1 MGCVGVA
8 KCCTKASCG
17 ILILYSANTCGF
29 LCSPE
34 YFVMADKEFVP
45 FVSFVEQNLL
55 FSEATSH
62 IAVPSTSRNDE
73 CFLCRR
79 KFQYHFSVLFAS
91 LALCFICTIFP
102 VFLLPILWAWVQ
114 LNLSSFRLSPFL
126 AVPEGAHSW
135 SRGTRL
141 DLHGPWSSVVTGLA
155 AVSASLPFD
164 CLWADAFWNH
174 SVGLQPFPKRQHL
187 ILIFGCASLSC
198 KNSFS
203 INAAPFNC
211 YLVCQAQAIV
221 GFLSSPLPSNFAC
234 PE

>member
-1 MGCVGVA
+1 MNFKTFRKEYNKNRVSMGCVGVA

-17 ILILYSANTCGF
+17 ILILYSANACGF

-34 YFVMADKEFVP
+34 YFVMGDKEFVP

-102 VFLLPILWAWVQ
+102 VFLLPIL
-114 LNLSSFRLSPFL
+114 
-126 AVPEGAHSW
+126 
-135 SRGTRL
+135 
-141 DLHGPWSSVVTGLA
+141 
-155 AVSASLPFD
+155 
-164 CLWADAFWNH
+164 
-174 SVGLQPFPKRQHL
+174 
-187 ILIFGCASLSC
+187 
-198 KNSFS
+198 
-203 INAAPFNC
+203 
-211 YLVCQAQAIV
+211 
-221 GFLSSPLPSNFAC
+221 
-234 PE
+234 